1 MYNGKPPEALKLICG
16 LVCLVLG
23 ILAAVLLVGLASE
36 GKTKSEDLTFV
47 AILTGVF
54 LSTGALLVWLDWR
67 KHGKRPQ
74 LMAIAAGVL
83 VGVMGVVVAAIIL
96 AGNDVQIDASSSGK
110 RFGKVVGFGAG
121 ILPGIA
127 VYYLVR
133 RVTRRQPAP

>member
-1 MYNGKPPEALKLICG
+1 MYDGKPPEALKLICG

-36 GKTKSEDLTFV
+36 GKTTTGDLTFV

-74 LMAIAAGVL
+74 LMAIVAGVL

-96 AGNDVQIDASSSGK
+96 AGNDVPIDASSSGK

-133 RVTRRQPAP
+133 RVTRRQPAR